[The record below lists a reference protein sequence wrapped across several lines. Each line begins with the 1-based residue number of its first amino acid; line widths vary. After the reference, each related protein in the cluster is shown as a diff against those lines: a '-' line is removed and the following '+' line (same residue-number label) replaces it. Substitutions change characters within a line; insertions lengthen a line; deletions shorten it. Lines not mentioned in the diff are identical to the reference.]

1 MLSGN
6 ADADDQRMDWN
17 HRDEGNQPGGSA
29 NDDDAR
35 VYSRAI
41 ERSRL
46 VMLVSL

>member
-1 MLSGN
+1 MLTTNRWIRNTAMREISLL
-6 ADADDQRMDWN
+6 
-17 HRDEGNQPGGSA
+17 PGGST

-41 ERSRL
+41 ERGRL